1 MDSQAC
7 LTRLACNS
15 KSVGELKGRLNSL
28 ANRAAKLG
36 VRFGPPPPTIIGIP
50 LSCAAFGRQDNSL
63 ELLFYPDSQMW
74 IQLE

>member
-15 KSVGELKGRLNSL
+15 KSLGELKGRLNSL

-36 VRFGPPPPTIIGIP
+36 VRFGPPPPTIIGILF
-50 LSCAAFGRQDNSL
+50 LSNKF
-63 ELLFYPDSQMW
+63 
-74 IQLE
+74 

>member
-50 LSCAAFGRQDNSL
+50 LSCAAFGSAGQFFRATVL
-63 ELLFYPDSQMW
+63 PL
-74 IQLE
+74 

>member
-50 LSCAAFGRQDNSL
+50 LSGRIEYWKIHDL
-63 ELLFYPDSQMW
+63 ENF
-74 IQLE
+74 